1 MKLKTL
7 LLNMCEYVC
16 VCVLMER
23 EREREERE
31 SLLIYHKTLV
41 L

>member
-16 VCVLMER
+16 VCAHGERKR
-23 EREREERE
+23 ERREGKFAY
-31 SLLIYHKTLV
+31 IP
-41 L
+41 